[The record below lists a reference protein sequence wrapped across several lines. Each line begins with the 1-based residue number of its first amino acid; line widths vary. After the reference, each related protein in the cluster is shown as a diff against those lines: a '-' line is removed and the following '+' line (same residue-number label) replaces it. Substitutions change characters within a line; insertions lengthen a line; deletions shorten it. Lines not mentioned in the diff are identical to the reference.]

1 MPVLN
6 RTADAFQRALEGG
19 EPREQL
25 APLVATGRRL
35 AQLGA
40 GPAPDP
46 AFVEALRG
54 RLMSEAQAMPVR
66 SPAGAR
72 VQAAQ
77 RAASRNAPLVV
88 VVGHG
93 LPRALAGAAASAL
106 LVGAIVGVASRSAVP
121 GDDLYPVKSWLDN
134 VAVQLAGSDF
144 DRGQTYLAQAQ
155 EHISD
160 ARDLT
165 DQPTQPGVG
174 EVNLAL
180 RQAVDS
186 VRNGQRSLD
195 SAYAQ
200 NGNPQALIAMR
211 DFTARA
217 LPQVEALRTQVQ
229 AGSLPVL
236 AQLEALLQ
244 DTQAATARRLAA
256 CGAPCS
262 ALGSTTSYHPSA
274 LPSVISTT
282 VPTAHGQSSVPAPS
296 IVSRPSGGV
305 ISVPVAPL
313 TNQAAPG
320 GSLAAPSTGGVG
332 IGGPNGGATLSTGG
346 VGVRLPSL
354 TASLPG
360 TTSTVK
366 LPLPSASL
374 STGGVGVI
382 VPSATVGPATLPGV
396 TISLP

>member
-1 MPVLN
+1 MPVLH
-6 RTADAFQRALEGG
+6 RTADAFQRALEGA
-19 EPREQL
+19 EPGEQL
-25 APLVATGRRL
+25 RPLVATGRRL
-35 AQLGA
+35 AQLGP

-46 AFVEALRG
+46 AFVEALKA

-66 SPAGAR
+66 SPAAAR
-72 VQAAQ
+72 AQAAQ
-77 RAASRNAPLVV
+77 RAASKNPPLVV

-121 GDDLYPVKSWLDN
+121 GDNLYPVKSWLDS

-165 DQPTQPGVG
+165 DQPSPPSVG

-180 RQAVDS
+180 RQAVES
-186 VRNGQRSLD
+186 VRDGQRSLD
-195 SAYAQ
+195 RAYAE
-200 NGNPQALIAMR
+200 NGNPQALLAMR

-256 CGAPCS
+256 CGAQCL
-262 ALGSTTSYHPSA
+262 AAGSVTSYHPSA
-274 LPSVISTT
+274 LPVVTT
-282 VPTAHGQSSVPAPS
+282 AVPAARGRGAAPAPG
-296 IVSRPSGGV
+296 IVSRPSAGA
-305 ISVPVAPL
+305 ITVPAAPL
-313 TNQAAPG
+313 TNQA
-320 GSLAAPSTGGVG
+320 GSESPLTAPSTGGLSL
-332 IGGPNGGATLSTGG
+332 GGPNGGADLSTSG

-360 TTSTVK
+360 ATNPVK

-382 VPSATVGPATLPGV
+382 VPSATVGPATLPGA

>member
-19 EPREQL
+19 APSEQL
-25 APLVATGRRL
+25 APLIATGRRL
-35 AQLGA
+35 AELGG

-46 AFVEALRG
+46 AFVGALRD
-54 RLMSEAQAMPVR
+54 RLVSEARAMPAR
-66 SPAGAR
+66 RPAGSRAPA
-72 VQAAQ
+72 VQ
-77 RAASRNAPLVV
+77 RPASHTTPLVV
-88 VVGHG
+88 VVGRG

-106 LVGAIVGVASRSAVP
+106 LVGAIVGVVSRGAVP
-121 GDDLYPVKSWLDN
+121 GDDLYPVKSWLDG

-165 DQPTQPGVG
+165 DQPSEPAVG
-174 EVNLAL
+174 DVNLAL
-180 RQAVDS
+180 RQAIDS
-186 VRNGQRSLD
+186 VRNGQRFLD
-195 SAYAQ
+195 RAYAE
-200 NGNPQALIAMR
+200 NGNPQALLAMR
-211 DFTARA
+211 DFAARA

-244 DTQAATARRLAA
+244 DSQAAATRRLAA
-256 CGAPCS
+256 CGAQCES
-262 ALGSTTSYHPSA
+262 LGSTTSYRPA
-274 LPSVISTT
+274 AVPSVAA
-282 VPTAHGQSSVPAPS
+282 TAAPAAPIPSRQGPGQSAAS
-296 IVSRPSGGV
+296 
-305 ISVPVAPL
+305 ISVPLAPV
-313 TNQAAPG
+313 TRGASG
-320 GSLAAPSTGGVG
+320 GSVSAPSAPVSGGGVSVSG
-332 IGGPNGGATLSTGG
+332 SNGGAALSTGG
-346 VGVRLPSL
+346 VAVTLPSL

-360 TTSTVK
+360 TTSTAK

-374 STGGVGVI
+374 STGGVGVT
-382 VPSATVGPATLPGV
+382 VPSSTIGPATLPGV

>member
-1 MPVLN
+1 VPVLN
-6 RTADAFQRALEGG
+6 RTADAFQRALEGE

-25 APLVATGRRL
+25 VPLVATGRRL
-35 AQLGA
+35 AELGA
-40 GPAPDP
+40 GPSPDP
-46 AFVEALRG
+46 AFVGALRA
-54 RLMSEAQAMPVR
+54 RLMREAQTMPAR
-66 SPAGAR
+66 SPARTRTQPAE
-72 VQAAQ
+72 
-77 RAASRNAPLVV
+77 RAPSGPPPLVV

-93 LPRALAGAAASAL
+93 LPRALAGAAASVL
-106 LVGAIVGVASRSAVP
+106 LVGAIVGVVSRSAVP
-121 GDDLYPVKSWLDN
+121 GDDLYPVKSWLDS

-180 RQAVDS
+180 RQAIDS

-195 SAYAQ
+195 RAYAE

-217 LPQVEALRTQVQ
+217 LPQVEALRTQVR

-236 AQLEALLQ
+236 SQLEALLQ

-256 CGAPCS
+256 CGAQCS

-274 LPSVISTT
+274 LPSVSTT
-282 VPTAHGQSSVPAPS
+282 VQAAQGQSSVPAPS
-296 IVSRPSGGV
+296 IVSRPSAGA

-313 TNQAAPG
+313 TNQAGSG
-320 GSLAAPSTGGVG
+320 GSVAAPSPGGVSV
-332 IGGPNGGATLSTGG
+332 GGPTGGATLSTAG

-360 TTSTVK
+360 TTSTAK

-374 STGGVGVI
+374 STSGVGVV
-382 VPSATVGPATLPGV
+382 VPSATVGPATVPGV

>member
-1 MPVLN
+1 VPVLN
-6 RTADAFQRALEGG
+6 RTADAFQRALEGA

-25 APLVATGRRL
+25 VPLVATGRRL

-54 RLMSEAQAMPVR
+54 RLMSEAKAMPVR
-66 SPAGAR
+66 TPAGAR
-72 VQAAQ
+72 TQAAQ
-77 RAASRNAPLVV
+77 RAATRNTPLVV

-93 LPRALAGAAASAL
+93 LPRALAGATASAL
-106 LVGAIVGVASRSAVP
+106 LVGAIVGVASRGAVP
-121 GDDLYPVKSWLDN
+121 GDDLYPVKSWLDS

-165 DQPTQPGVG
+165 DQPADPAVG

-200 NGNPQALIAMR
+200 SGNPQALIAIR

-256 CGAPCS
+256 CGAQCS
-262 ALGSTTSYHPSA
+262 ALGSATSYHPSA
-274 LPSVISTT
+274 LPSVSNT
-282 VPTAHGQSSVPAPS
+282 VQAPRGQAPAPS
-296 IVSRPSGGV
+296 NVSRQSASV

-313 TNQAAPG
+313 TNQAAAG
-320 GSLAAPSTGGVG
+320 GPVAAPSAGGVS
-332 IGGPNGGATLSTGG
+332 IGGPNGGADLSTAG

-360 TTSTVK
+360 TTSTVR
-366 LPLPSASL
+366 LPAPSASL
-374 STGGVGVI
+374 STGGVGVV

>member
-19 EPREQL
+19 EASEQL

-40 GPAPDP
+40 GPLPDP

-66 SPAGAR
+66 SPAGTRA
-72 VQAAQ
+72 QAAQ
-77 RAASRNAPLVV
+77 RAPSRNAPLVV

-106 LVGAIVGVASRSAVP
+106 LVGTIVGVASRSAVP
-121 GDDLYPVKSWLDN
+121 GDDLYPVKSWLDS

-165 DQPTQPGVG
+165 DQSTQPGVG

-195 SAYAQ
+195 RAYAE

-236 AQLEALLQ
+236 AELEALLQ

-256 CGAPCS
+256 CGAQCS

-274 LPSVISTT
+274 LPSVSTT
-282 VPTAHGQSSVPAPS
+282 AQAAGGQSSIPAPS
-296 IVSRPSGGV
+296 IVSRPSAGA
-305 ISVPVAPL
+305 ISVPSAPL
-313 TNQAAPG
+313 TQQATSG
-320 GSLAAPSTGGVG
+320 GSVAAPSPGGVS
-332 IGGPNGGATLSTGG
+332 IGGTSGGAALSTGG
-346 VGVRLPSL
+346 LGVTLP
-354 TASLPG
+354 SLPG
-360 TTSTVK
+360 TTSSVK
-366 LPLPSASL
+366 LPLPSTSL
-374 STGGVGVI
+374 STSGVGVT
-382 VPSATVGPATLPGV
+382 VPSATVGPTTLPGV